1 MTGALLSVK
10 DLCVQIPT
18 REGIIRPADSV
29 SWEIDRGET
38 LVILGESGS
47 GKSVTAQAIAGIL
60 PDPAKVTS
68 GTVHFDGRSVLDDR
82 RFQQS
87 LRGKRI
93 GVVFQNPLTGLNPG
107 MTVGKQITE
116 MFRVHSDLGKREA
129 WERAVDLLRLVQ
141 IPDPKDRVTRYP
153 HELSGGMRQRVM
165 IAIALSQDPELLIA
179 DEPTTALDATVQ
191 AQVIQ
196 MLQRIQQELGT
207 AIVLITHDIGVAS
220 AMATNVVV
228 MYAGRVVEQ
237 GDAFD
242 VLRSPRHPYTQ
253 GLLSS
258 VPTVEG
264 RAELRAIRGAPP
276 RLHQLAPGCAFAP
289 RCDFA
294 TDACDRGVPP
304 LETVADRTLVAC
316 LRAEELSAGQVT
328 GTEGAR

>member
-1 MTGALLSVK
+1 
-10 DLCVQIPT
+10 
-18 REGIIRPADSV
+18 V

-60 PDPAKVTS
+60 PAPAKVTA
-68 GTVHFDGRSVLDDR
+68 GEVYFNGRSVLEDR

-116 MFRVHSDLGKREA
+116 MFRVHSDLGKRA
-129 WERAVDLLRLVQ
+129 AMERAVELLALVQ

-165 IAIALSQDPELLIA
+165 IAIALSQEPELLIA

-196 MLQRIQQELGT
+196 MLQRIQEELGT

-237 GDAFD
+237 GDAYD

-258 VPTVEG
+258 VPTVEL
-264 RAELRAIRGAPP
+264 RSELRAIRGTPP
-276 RLHQLAPGCAFAP
+276 KLYELAPGCAFAP

-294 TDACDRGVPP
+294 TEACDAIVPP
-304 LETVADRTLVAC
+304 LESVGGLSLAAC
-316 LRAEELSAGQVT
+316 LRAEELASSSAT
-328 GTEGAR
+328 GIGGPA